1 MRVKQEESNSMDDF
15 NQHQN
20 IPSSYTEDDE
30 DLPPELQLI
39 AQRYSTQPVPHPTP
53 EDTARLLTRLL
64 TEETVV
70 MLNAVH
76 ERGFILRTLRV
87 ARWRI
92 RLLGPWF
99 WIAGVL
105 LLIFGALLAPVMNR
119 SNAIMALI
127 LLVPLT
133 AVLGLAHALRTTSPG
148 LREIEASCPTS
159 YVEVSAGLV
168 LAIVGFDC
176 LLGILA
182 TVLLALVQ
190 WAPFGALL
198 AAWIGPLLL
207 IVGVSLLV
215 ALRWGAIPAAIVGGG
230 PWLLLALAAFL
241 NPTGALA
248 LVFTLPL
255 DLLSLTLHLVAAV
268 LGGLILILLLRGSSW
283 AHVRSLYKLNGGTL

>member
-1 MRVKQEESNSMDDF
+1 MNEF
-15 NQHQN
+15 NRRQN
-20 IPSSYTEDDE
+20 ISAYHTEDEE
-30 DLPPELQLI
+30 DLPLELRRI
-39 AQRYSTQPVPHPTP
+39 AQRYAAQPVPHLTP

-64 TEETVV
+64 SEETVV
-70 MLNAVH
+70 TLNAVD
-76 ERGFILRTLRV
+76 EPSFVLKTLRV
-87 ARWRI
+87 ARWRV

-105 LLIFGALLAPVMNR
+105 LLVFGALLAPIMNR
-119 SNAIMALI
+119 DNAIMALI

-148 LREIEASCPTS
+148 LREIEASCPTN

-190 WAPFGALL
+190 WAPFGALF
-198 AAWIGPLLL
+198 AAWMGPLLL
-207 IVGVSLLV
+207 LVGVSLLV
-215 ALRWGAIPAAIVGGG
+215 ALYWGAIPAAIVGGG
-230 PWLLLALAAFL
+230 PWLLLAMASIL
-241 NPTGALA
+241 NPAGALA

-255 DLLSLTLHLVAAV
+255 DLLSLILHLVAAV
-268 LGGLILILLLRGSSW
+268 VGGLILVFLLRGSSW
-283 AHVRSLYKLNGGTL
+283 TRVGSIYKLNGGAL